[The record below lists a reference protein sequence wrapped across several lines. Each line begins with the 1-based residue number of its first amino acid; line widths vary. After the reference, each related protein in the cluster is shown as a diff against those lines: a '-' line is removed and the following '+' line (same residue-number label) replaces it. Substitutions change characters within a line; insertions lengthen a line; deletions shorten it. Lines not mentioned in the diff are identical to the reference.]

1 MIHKLS
7 VVCAKKI
14 ISVGQLQS
22 ISEPV
27 LCYGCELII
36 TSIIGLFILI
46 LLSLLIGH
54 PLAWVFFVIGF
65 APQRT
70 SSGGY
75 HADTHIRCYMATSAM
90 FLLSTSVAYGLTWN
104 SFIYLVISIFSS
116 IFVLLLAPVAATN
129 KPLSPKRYRTN
140 RIRSLVLISI
150 NLVLAIL
157 LLWLNIVIRAANM
170 YYSGIFF
177 AALSLIIGK
186 AKISLKGGNN
196 SEG

>member
-1 MIHKLS
+1 MTEDEMAGWHHRLYGHEFEQ
-7 VVCAKKI
+7 APG
-14 ISVGQLQS
+14 VGD
-22 ISEPV
+22 
-27 LCYGCELII
+27 G
-36 TSIIGLFILI
+36 
-46 LLSLLIGH
+46 
-54 PLAWVFFVIGF
+54 
-65 APQRT
+65 
-70 SSGGY
+70 
-75 HADTHIRCYMATSAM
+75 
-90 FLLSTSVAYGLTWN
+90 
-104 SFIYLVISIFSS
+104 
-116 IFVLLLAPVAATN
+116 APVAATN